1 MKRSLTKIEQD
12 YRDTMRNITD
22 LEQQYKLTELIT
34 ELERD
39 YYASPNSSYKSGRVY
54 KLYQKIIVS
63 KRFG

>member
-1 MKRSLTKIEQD
+1 MK
-12 YRDTMRNITD
+12 NITD
-22 LEQQYKLTELIT
+22 LEQQYKLTELIN

>member
-39 YYASPNSSYKSGRVY
+39 YYASPNSSYKGGRVY